1 MVKTLLLIRHA
12 NAEQGERDSKD
23 FDRHLTRL
31 GNRNA
36 AHAGKYLVKNKLM
49 PDLLLCSK
57 AIRAKETAEV
67 VASQLKFTERHI
79 RYHDDLYE
87 ASVRTLFAIVNDIE
101 EKYERVAMI
110 AHNPGLTYLADYLT
124 SAPLGNM
131 VPGSIVV
138 VKFENMTWAEVS
150 QNSGRLEDYID
161 PETSEIPE

>member
-12 NAEQGERDSKD
+12 NAEQGERGSKD
-23 FDRHLTRL
+23 FERHLTRL

-36 AHAGKYLVKNKLM
+36 AHAGKYLVRNKLM

-79 RYHDDLYE
+79 QYHDDMYE
-87 ASVRTLFAIVNDIE
+87 ASVRTLFTIVNDIE
-101 EKYERVAMI
+101 EKYEQVAMI
-110 AHNPGLTYLADYLT
+110 GHNPGLTYLADYLT

-138 VKFENMTWAEVS
+138 IRFENMTWADVS
-150 QNSGRLEDYID
+150 QNSGRFEDYID
-161 PETSEIPE
+161 PEASEIPD